1 MDKEYQQYCEKTQ
14 GQFSEF
20 LTRTIHL
27 EKRVEDMERELSSFK
42 VETGAK
48 IDKALEGIEF
58 IKDTGRSWARRLE
71 KVGFILL
78 AMYFLNDSPELLQAL
93 IGVLK

>member
-1 MDKEYQQYCEKTQ
+1 
-14 GQFSEF
+14 
-20 LTRTIHL
+20 
-27 EKRVEDMERELSSFK
+27 MERELSSFK